1 MTAITPDIVHVRS
14 LRSVSAGRAQRRL
27 TELARDG
34 RGLAG
39 WWVEVTRQLDD
50 LAEAVLATPG
60 DVADVLGLT
69 EQFRTDA
76 PHLVGRWQRLAR
88 EREGLYDQVSAV
100 RLLAGSYAGD
110 PTAVGPVSRA
120 VKDVVARVRRFQER
134 TTDVLL
140 DAYARDMGGE

>member
-1 MTAITPDIVHVRS
+1 MTAITPDIVNGRS
-14 LRSVSAGRAQRRL
+14 LRSVSSGRAQRRL
-27 TELARDG
+27 TELASEG
-34 RGLAG
+34 RGPAG
-39 WWVEVTRQLDD
+39 WWVELTRQLDD
-50 LAEAVLATPG
+50 LAEAVLETPG

-100 RLLAGSYAGD
+100 RLLAGSNAGD
-110 PTAVGPVSRA
+110 PTAVGTVSRA
-120 VKDVVARVRRFQER
+120 VKEVVARVRRFQER